1 MPRYQYKREPLTQDE
16 ANRLANACQTHEE
29 KLVVWTLL
37 DTGLRV
43 AELANLT
50 KDAQF
55 IVVCS
60 SVKTCKI
67 GENLLSVSNPVS
79 GPQEMLIH
87 AGFLVPTP
95 TLQR

>member
-1 MPRYQYKREPLTQDE
+1 MTFGDLM
-16 ANRLANACQTHEE
+16 QT
-29 KLVVWTLL
+29 K
-37 DTGLRV
+37 
-43 AELANLT
+43 N
-50 KDAQF
+50 AQF
-55 IVVCS
+55 IAVCS

-67 GENLLSVSNPVS
+67 GENLLSVSDPVS